1 MEDTTAILVDGSFYL
16 KRAQRLF
23 GSKTPEERADELM
36 AYCSLH
42 IKDGTKD
49 RPRSLYRIFYY
60 DCPPSDKFIF
70 HPLKGNVDLKKSHA
84 YKWHNDFFKALLG
97 KRKVAIRL
105 GRLAETGHGYT
116 LKSSAVK
123 KICAKK
129 LSVDEL
135 QDSDFSIEMRQK
147 GVDMKIG
154 IDIVHLAYKRLA
166 TQIILVSGDSDF
178 VPAAKL
184 ARREGIDFILDPMN
198 SHIADDLLTH
208 IDGLY
213 SHWHDKRI
221 TSPAGLA

>member
-1 MEDTTAILVDGSFYL
+1 MEDITAILVDGGFYT
-16 KRAQRLF
+16 KRAQILF
-23 GSKTPEERADELM
+23 GRKTPEERADELFT
-36 AYCSLH
+36 YCLLH

-70 HPLKGNVDLKKSHA
+70 HPLKGNVNLKKSET
-84 YKWHNDFFKALLG
+84 YKWSNEFLKALQG

-116 LKSSAVK
+116 LTSDAVK

-135 QDSDFSIEMRQK
+135 KDSDFSIEMRQK
-147 GVDMKIG
+147 GVDMKLG
-154 IDIVHLAYKRLA
+154 IDIAHLAYKRLA
-166 TQIILVSGDSDF
+166 TQIILISGDSDF

-184 ARREGIDFILDPMN
+184 ARREGIDFILDSMD
-198 SHIADDLLTH
+198 SHISDDLLTH
-208 IDGLY
+208 IDGRR

-221 TSPAGLA
+221 ITPADFA